1 MTKIYIIEDDKI
13 IASSLKKE
21 LESWNYH
28 VDICTNFNNPIE
40 QINILQPN
48 LILLDII
55 LPYNNGYYWCQ
66 EIRKNSQIPIIF
78 ISSKSEKMD
87 ILLALTQ
94 GGDDYLVKPIDLHIA
109 IAKINAILRRS
120 YEYNQLTNYLT
131 FNQVSLFYER
141 NILKYKD
148 NEVEL
153 SKTENLILTYL
164 FKNKD
169 NISDKNLLIEYL
181 WQDANFIDDN
191 TLFVNINRLRQKLN
205 SIDLNNLILTKKGQG
220 YYLNRDVGI

>member
-164 FKNKD
+164 FKNKG

-220 YYLNRDVGI
+220 YYLNKDIGI

>member
-1 MTKIYIIEDDKI
+1 MTRIYIIEDDNI
-13 IASSLKKE
+13 IATSLKQE
-21 LESWNYH
+21 LESWNYQ

-40 QINILQPN
+40 QIKQLQPN

-94 GGDDYLVKPIDLHIA
+94 GGDDYLIKPIDLHIA

-120 YEYNQLTNYLT
+120 YEYNQSVYYLE
-131 FNQVSLFYER
+131 FNKIELFYER
-141 NILKYKD
+141 NILSYKQ
-148 NEVEL
+148 NQVEL

-169 NISDKNLLIEYL
+169 NISDKNLLVEYL

-205 SIDLNNLILTKKGQG
+205 NIGLNNLILTKKGQG
-220 YYLNRDVGI
+220 YYLNKEIGI